1 MSTKLHNKS
10 VFPPEMG
17 YTHTNSKPIR
27 AVDEN
32 DYLSANRSVDSKSR
46 KKIKNS
52 GLSYL
57 AIALPTVRPMT
68 QWVINFILTI
78 QLLNWCCNTVC
89 N

>member
-46 KKIKNS
+46 KKNKELGIVLHSNCTTNRSTNDTVGNKFYINNS
-52 GLSYL
+52 
-57 AIALPTVRPMT
+57 AIELVL
-68 QWVINFILTI
+68 QYNL
-78 QLLNWCCNTVC
+78 
-89 N
+89 